1 MPDIAVLIVNEGLR
15 DRVRTSSRS
24 VRSVREQPPAGSSL
38 PRCMIQRDLP
48 LPLALRPNPQAA
60 EREEEK
66 MDDARQAVPVLARL
80 I

>member
-1 MPDIAVLIVNEGLR
+1 
-15 DRVRTSSRS
+15 
-24 VRSVREQPPAGSSL
+24 
-38 PRCMIQRDLP
+38 MIQRDLP

-66 MDDARQAVPVLARL
+66 MDDARQAVPVLAGL